1 MKLSNYGYKERTTK
15 FYPMEMGQMKNLVLQ
30 AMVRNNAED
39 DLVRIVCVT
48 DGEVL
53 EYNGMR
59 ELILADFN
67 NLYEVNVL
75 RMARV
80 HMNDTN
86 KDVIVVNIEE
96 IEDDEMF

>member
-1 MKLSNYGYKERTTK
+1 MKLSNYGYKERTAK
-15 FYPMEMGQMKNLVLQ
+15 VYPMEMGQMKNLVLQ
-30 AMVRNNAED
+30 AMVRNDAED
-39 DLVRIVCVT
+39 DLVRIVNVT
-48 DGEVL
+48 TGEVL
-53 EYNGMR
+53 EYRGMR
-59 ELILADFN
+59 ELILADLN

-96 IEDDEMF
+96 IEDDEIF

>member
-1 MKLSNYGYKERTTK
+1 
-15 FYPMEMGQMKNLVLQ
+15 MKNLVLQ
-30 AMVRNNAED
+30 AMVRNDAED
-39 DLVRIVCVT
+39 DLVRIVNVT
-48 DGEVL
+48 TGDVL

-59 ELILADFN
+59 ELILADLN

>member
-15 FYPMEMGQMKNLVLQ
+15 VYPMEMGQMKNLVLQ
-30 AMVRNNAED
+30 AMVRNDAED
-39 DLVRIVCVT
+39 DLVRIVNVT
-48 DGEVL
+48 MGEVL
-53 EYNGMR
+53 EYRGMR
-59 ELILADFN
+59 ELILADLN

-96 IEDDEMF
+96 IEDDEIF

>member
-1 MKLSNYGYKERTTK
+1 MKLSNYGYKERTIK
-15 FYPMEMGQMKNLVLQ
+15 VYPMEMGQMKNLVLQ

-39 DLVRIVCVT
+39 NLVRIVNVT
-48 DGEVL
+48 TGEVL

-59 ELILADFN
+59 ELILADLN

-75 RMARV
+75 RMACV
-80 HMNDTN
+80 HMNDTDR
-86 KDVIVVNIEE
+86 DVIVVNIEE

>member
-1 MKLSNYGYKERTTK
+1 MA
-15 FYPMEMGQMKNLVLQ
+15 MQMKNLVLQ

-39 DLVRIVCVT
+39 DLVRIVNVT
-48 DGEVL
+48 MGEVL

-59 ELILADFN
+59 EFILADLN